1 MKSLARLASLLLL
14 SLLLAV
20 CCLVS
25 SSSSSSFS
33 PGADG
38 AREKKKH
45 HILLATPCYGGLV
58 TDAYHLSVV
67 RSYIYYQSHPN
78 VQLSSATVPGI
89 ADLPKARG
97 ALIYQFLQNPTQ
109 THILFVD
116 ADIEFAPEMLER
128 FASSGHD
135 AVTGIYPKKAIHWD
149 NVREHVQKLGPEG
162 ARALDMKI
170 LKAVSLDYP
179 IEFEFEDDPTS
190 VHEKGTVSTDKNG
203 FARVRR
209 AGAGFMMVSRKAI
222 ETMVREY
229 PELAYVDPPSGQ
241 THWAFFHTVFGVRG
255 GKNMWVS
262 EDFAFCDR
270 WQRVSQGEGV
280 WVDLTNGLNHI
291 GPIKFEGSGWLSRYI
306 LPSGGDGGGGGGVQG
321 VPYGQTVRE
330 GGGGAQGLPYGQTL
344 REGGG
349 GGGGDTEL

>member
-1 MKSLARLASLLLL
+1 MIPVLLLVQTTL
-14 SLLLAV
+14 GML
-20 CCLVS
+20 LVS
-25 SSSSSSFS
+25 SF
-33 PGADG
+33 PLGAAQPPPSRPLAGGDDG
-38 AREKKKH
+38 GAPMPRH

-67 RSYIYYQSHPN
+67 RSYIHYRDSPT

-97 ALIYQFLQNPTQ
+97 ALIYQFLHNPDQ
-109 THILFVD
+109 THVLFVD

-135 AVTGIYPKKAIHWD
+135 VVTGIYPKKAIHWG
-149 NVREHVQKLGPEG
+149 NVREHVAKLSREG
-162 ARALDMKI
+162 ASHALDLKV

-179 IEFEFEDDPTS
+179 IEFEFEEDPTGRD
-190 VHEKGTVSTDKNG
+190 ERGTVSTDVNG

-209 AGAGFMMVSRKAI
+209 AGAGFMMVSRRAM

-229 PELAYVDPPSGQ
+229 PELAYIDPPSGQ

-255 GKNMWVS
+255 GRNMWVS

-270 WQRVSQGEGV
+270 WQRVSGGKGV
-280 WVDLTNGLNHI
+280 WVDLKNGLNHI
-291 GPIKFEGSGWLSRYI
+291 GPLKFEGDGWLSRYI
-306 LPSGGDGGGGGGVQG
+306 LPSGVSEETDADAA
-321 VPYGQTVRE
+321 RK
-330 GGGGAQGLPYGQTL
+330 
-344 REGGG
+344 
-349 GGGGDTEL
+349 TEL